1 MHFVTYNIHNILTDG
16 AKAYTYSTRNQQK
29 TYSDEDTS
37 ASYTYYYD
45 GLRKSKTV
53 GTNTTYFIW
62 HNGNMVY
69 EFTPTNSNSY
79 TYGHRLISSD
89 DAKYVLN
96 AHGDVVVLLK
106 DVEYED
112 LWHEGEDGNN
122 LYVTYTVTEV
132 VKRYDYDAFGN
143 ELNIDTTDTNPFRYC
158 AEYFDTETGT
168 IYLRARYYSPV
179 TGRFTQLDPIKDG
192 LNWYAYCVNNPVMFV
207 DPSGTYYIR
216 KLKNGNYKLEPE
228 TVWTTLSYTFFTP
241 ITHLYFRDIKS
252 VVAGTSY
259 VSDESMFYDAGGYA
273 AKTGDKII
281 KGTTDVIS
289 NYGTAKGFFERMDIV
304 YSEGVNFKIFE
315 YCGYS
320 QESAS
325 AEYLDNIMALT
336 TYYANINSEYFID
349 KCYNNMT
356 MFELHCNIKNNKNPS
371 KLIDKYVS
379 GYESILLQRKR
390 DGIPTGGMIRDP
402 NIEGDKF
409 RRALSAY
416 SDTLSQVK
424 EHFKTIKSI
433 G

>member
-259 VSDESMFYDAGGYA
+259 VSDESMFYDA
-273 AKTGDKII
+273 
-281 KGTTDVIS
+281 
-289 NYGTAKGFFERMDIV
+289 
-304 YSEGVNFKIFE
+304 
-315 YCGYS
+315 
-320 QESAS
+320 
-325 AEYLDNIMALT
+325 
-336 TYYANINSEYFID
+336 
-349 KCYNNMT
+349 
-356 MFELHCNIKNNKNPS
+356 
-371 KLIDKYVS
+371 
-379 GYESILLQRKR
+379 
-390 DGIPTGGMIRDP
+390 
-402 NIEGDKF
+402 
-409 RRALSAY
+409 
-416 SDTLSQVK
+416 
-424 EHFKTIKSI
+424 
-433 G
+433 